1 MLPNIMQQ
9 LIFGGLF
16 MSDKKKLIR
25 SVVIGSL
32 CGLLS
37 CVALICVIAAV
48 MLSTGLLSAELID
61 YLMIAVSAA
70 GALIGAFVATKLN
83 GSAGLIVGA
92 ITGAVMLLRITI
104 GALVRQSAP
113 VTALSAVRAAALL
126 LGGALG
132 GILGLRDRKHVG
144 F

>member
-1 MLPNIMQQ
+1 
-9 LIFGGLF
+9 

-32 CGLLS
+32 CGILC
-37 CVALICVIAAV
+37 CVAMMCVIAAV

-61 YLMIAVSAA
+61 YLMVAVSAA
-70 GALIGAFVATKLN
+70 GAIAGAFIATKLN
-83 GSAGLIVGA
+83 GGAGLIVGG
-92 ITGAVMLLRITI
+92 ITGAVMLLLITI
-104 GALVRQSAP
+104 NALVRQSTP

-132 GILGLRDRKHVG
+132 GILGLRERKHTG

>member
-1 MLPNIMQQ
+1 MQQ

-37 CVALICVIAAV
+37 CVAMMCVLAAG

-61 YLMIAVSAA
+61 YLMVAVAAA
-70 GALIGAFVATKLN
+70 GALVGAFVATKLN
-83 GSAGLIVGA
+83 GGAGLIVGA
-92 ITGAVMLLRITI
+92 VTGAVMLLLITA
-104 GALVRQSAP
+104 GALLRQDAP
-113 VTALSAVRAAALL
+113 VTSLCAVRAAALL

-132 GILGLRDRKHVG
+132 GILGLRERKHAG

>member
-1 MLPNIMQQ
+1 
-9 LIFGGLF
+9 
-16 MSDKKKLIR
+16 
-25 SVVIGSL
+25 
-32 CGLLS
+32 
-37 CVALICVIAAV
+37 

-61 YLMIAVSAA
+61 YLMVAVSAA

-92 ITGAVMLLRITI
+92 ITGAVMLLLITI